1 MPEKLGD
8 FPELPEG
15 YYWFLEEFRP
25 IADLGKIQIRK
36 ARRFRRD
43 EVVWD
48 QFIRV
53 AVKHPNEA
61 RVLREDAARLVRG
74 FSSGRTAA

>member
-1 MPEKLGD
+1 MPDNFGD
-8 FPELPEG
+8 FPALPEG

-25 IADLGKIQIRK
+25 VADLGKIQIRK

-53 AVKHPNEA
+53 AVKHPDVA
-61 RVLREDAARLVRG
+61 RDQRKEAARLVRG
-74 FSSGRTAA
+74 FSTGRTAA